1 MGYIN
6 KYEGGHEGSQSMG
19 NYQQYMEL
27 GAGGGHF
34 QGGSNANSKYYGN
47 YVERYAS
54 GDHGE
59 AAGQKGDYQAFIKRY
74 GGGKGNYQQYME
86 LGAGGKNIQGDGE
99 AHSGFYK
106 QYLENYAHGGS
117 KSGDYQDYIS
127 QYSGGSQSQAQ
138 AGDYKQYIEKYG
150 NQGGSKS
157 QSGDYQQYISKFAG
171 NRDGSQTGD
180 YQQYMQK
187 YAGGAQVGS
196 KSQTGNYQEYI
207 QKYASGNQANLQ
219 SSSGDYKQYING
231 NSGGSYADPVDLSA
245 TPNQRSAPLDLY
257 VRHAKDAQNED
268 QLDDWKTHAD
278 DRIKD
283 RVKEYVPSEYQHYA
297 NNEQLN
303 DVEKKYKQRLSD
315 LEGKAGSSSAPLD
328 LYEVPNQRSSPI
340 DMYVRHAKDAQSE
353 DQLDD

>member
-1 MGYIN
+1 M
-6 KYEGGHEGSQSMG
+6 
-19 NYQQYMEL
+19 
-27 GAGGGHF
+27 
-34 QGGSNANSKYYGN
+34 
-47 YVERYAS
+47 
-54 GDHGE
+54 
-59 AAGQKGDYQAFIKRY
+59 
-74 GGGKGNYQQYME
+74 
-86 LGAGGKNIQGDGE
+86 
-99 AHSGFYK
+99 
-106 QYLENYAHGGS
+106 GS

-150 NQGGSKS
+150 NQGGSK
-157 QSGDYQQYISKFAG
+157 
-171 NRDGSQTGD
+171 
-180 YQQYMQK
+180 
-187 YAGGAQVGS
+187 
-196 KSQTGNYQEYI
+196 
-207 QKYASGNQANLQ
+207 

-340 DMYVRHAKDAQSE
+340 DM
-353 DQLDD
+353 